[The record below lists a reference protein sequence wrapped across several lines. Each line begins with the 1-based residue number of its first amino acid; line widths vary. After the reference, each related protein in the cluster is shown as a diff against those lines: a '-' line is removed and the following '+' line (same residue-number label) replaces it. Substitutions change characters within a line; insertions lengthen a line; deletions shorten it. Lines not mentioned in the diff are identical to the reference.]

1 MAVGG
6 YEPPTVVGM
15 CEVENEFVLQRL
27 LNNTP
32 LKQFGYKF
40 IHYDSPDSRGIDV
53 AMIYRDDKFT
63 PFHSEAIPVIFPDDP
78 DSKTRDILYVKGLIG
93 GRE

>member
-53 AMIYRDDKFT
+53 AMIYRDDKL
-63 PFHSEAIPVIFPDDP
+63 PFPFRGHTGNIPDDP
-78 DSKTRDILYVKGLIG
+78 DSKHEISLRKGTNWW
-93 GRE
+93 